1 MPPAEPSYRSLRVFA
16 FDPSR
21 RRRLGN
27 HMTVR
32 VRYEPLLEGLKGA
45 RVHVIDYDATNR
57 KYYTGVNLNEPAAML
72 HAGLEPSES
81 DPCFH
86 QQMVYAVAMETIRL
100 FESALGRDIV
110 WQRGDQ
116 HYDAEGRKR
125 RQKKK
130 KRLLRIHPH
139 AMQEAN
145 AYYSRK
151 FGALLFG
158 YFRASEEDAGSG
170 MPGQTV
176 FTCLS
181 HDIIAHETTHAIVD
195 SLRGAFMEP
204 TNPDVFAFHEA
215 FADIVAL
222 LQHFGFKDVLIDTIQ
237 RTGGRLHRFHLRPR
251 AQHEGAEA
259 IIGAEKREDNPL
271 LDLARQFGES
281 LGRRKA
287 LRHALSEAPRQ
298 DALAGLD
305 EPHERGGVLV
315 AAVFDGFFTAFM
327 NRTADLLRIGR
338 ASSHGDNLH
347 PDLAQRLAAEA
358 AKVAQHFSRI
368 CIRALDYCPPV
379 DITFGDFL
387 RALITADMA
396 SYPIDAHDYREA
408 LIQAFQARGI
418 YPQGVQSL
426 AEDSLRWLGPEPGT
440 ASCEPLQYNLVDPE
454 EFQQKNVDRL
464 DRMARKTP
472 SCFGLCDM
480 PSHTATTCDCTWSS
494 EEQVVRSCNAVVRS
508 GEDRPKVEFV
518 VELLRTVKVTDE
530 EGYTMEF
537 HGGSTVVVTPDGT
550 PKFVIGKGL
559 RNTDRQLAQKVSALA
574 AAERAVG
581 GSYGVLPPADAAF
594 AAVHRGY

>member
-1 MPPAEPSYRSLRVFA
+1 MASAEPSHRLLRVFA

-32 VRYEPLLEGLKGA
+32 VRYEKLDKGLKGD
-45 RVHVIDYDATNR
+45 RVHVIDYDATNK
-57 KYYTGVNLNEPAAML
+57 KYYAPVDLNAPAAML
-72 HAGLEPSES
+72 NAGLDPSES
-81 DPCFH
+81 DPRFH

-100 FESALGRDIV
+100 FESALGRDII
-110 WQRGDQ
+110 WRKPDSLA
-116 HYDAEGRKR
+116 AEERKR
-125 RQKKK
+125 KW
-130 KRLLRIHPH
+130 LLRIHPH

-145 AYYSRK
+145 AYYSRE

-195 SLRGAFMEP
+195 SLRGAFMES

-222 LQHFGFKDVLIDTIQ
+222 LQHFSFKDVLIDTIQ
-237 RTGGRLHRFHLRPR
+237 RTGGRLHRLQLRPR
-251 AQHEGAEA
+251 VQQEEAMLVAER
-259 IIGAEKREDNPL
+259 REDNPL

-281 LGRRKA
+281 MGRRKA
-287 LRHALSEAPRQ
+287 LRHALTEAPRQ

-315 AAVFDGFFTAFM
+315 AAVFDAFFTAFM
-327 NRTADLLRIGR
+327 NRTADLFRIGR
-338 ASSHGDNLH
+338 VSADGEDLH
-347 PDLAQRLAAEA
+347 PELAQRLAAEA

-368 CIRALDYCPPV
+368 CIRAIDYCPPV
-379 DITFGDFL
+379 DITFGEFL
-387 RALITADMA
+387 RALVTADLEA
-396 SYPIDAHDYREA
+396 YPIDAHDYREA

-426 AEDSLRWLGPEPGT
+426 AEDSLRWSGPEHGT
-440 ASCEPLQYNLVDPE
+440 ADCGALQYNLIKPE
-454 EFQQKNVDRL
+454 EFQESNIERL
-464 DRMARKTP
+464 DAMARKTP
-472 SCFGLCDM
+472 SCFGLCEVM
-480 PSHTATTCDCTWSS
+480 SHTVETCNCHWSDT
-494 EEQVVRSCNAVVRS
+494 EAVVRSVNAVVRT
-508 GEDRPKVEFV
+508 GEDRPTVEFV
-518 VELLRTVKVTDE
+518 VELLRTVTVTEAD
-530 EGYTMEF
+530 GYTTRF
-537 HGGSTVVVTPDGT
+537 HGGSTVVLTPDGK

-574 AAERAVG
+574 ALERAVG